1 MPFSDIVYVICIFS
15 SNPLI
20 FSLTLFTKLDRLQG
34 QLNHPIAPISQR
46 KNLRNFLVKPIRMS
60 LLKSRREKIQISSEK
75 ASLKVG
81 P

>member
-34 QLNHPIAPISQR
+34 QLKLNRTNFAK

-60 LLKSRREKIQISSEK
+60 LLNSRREKFENSSEK
-75 ASLKVG
+75 ASSVRSL
-81 P
+81 

>member
-34 QLNHPIAPISQR
+34 QLKPNRA
-46 KNLRNFLVKPIRMS
+46 NFAKK
-60 LLKSRREKIQISSEK
+60 KSPEFPS
-75 ASLKVG
+75 
-81 P
+81 